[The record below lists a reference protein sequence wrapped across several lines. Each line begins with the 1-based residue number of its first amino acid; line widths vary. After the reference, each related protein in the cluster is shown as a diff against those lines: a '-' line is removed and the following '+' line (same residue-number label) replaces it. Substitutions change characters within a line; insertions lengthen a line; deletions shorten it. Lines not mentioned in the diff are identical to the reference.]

1 MSTSDAAITTSD
13 HRDKN
18 INLVKSNVRV
28 IDSHKNWNVLLYKE
42 ALKIKELKPVLND
55 GLKASKELDHFYCT
69 LAIPTTA

>member
-1 MSTSDAAITTSD
+1 MNTSDATITTSD

-55 GLKASKELDHFYCT
+55 GLKACKELDHFYCT